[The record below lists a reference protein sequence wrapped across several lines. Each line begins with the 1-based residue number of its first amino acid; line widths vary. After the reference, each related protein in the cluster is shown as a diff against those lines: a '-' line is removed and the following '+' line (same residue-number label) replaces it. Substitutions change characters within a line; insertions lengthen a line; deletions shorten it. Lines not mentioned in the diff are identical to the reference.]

1 VEVEDWN
8 CATSMLF
15 CKFRLEKRSCLLGQ
29 QDSGSSSE
37 EGTCL
42 SNCAERSGIVKKETA
57 A

>member
-1 VEVEDWN
+1 MEVEDWN